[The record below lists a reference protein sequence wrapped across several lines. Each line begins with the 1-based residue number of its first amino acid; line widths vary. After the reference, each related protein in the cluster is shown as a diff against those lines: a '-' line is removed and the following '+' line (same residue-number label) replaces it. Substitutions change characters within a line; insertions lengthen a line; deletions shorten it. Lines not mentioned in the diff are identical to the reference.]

1 MIPYP
6 EIDPVAVAI
15 GPLKVRWY
23 GLMYLIGFAIAWFLA
38 RSRARK
44 PEFGWKVEWVDD
56 LIFYAALGLILGAR
70 IGYMV
75 FYGFDTWSQNPLA
88 ILKIWEGGMSFHGG
102 LLGLILCVWLY
113 GRYGRYRIP
122 PAAEDKA
129 KTSGSKGQRPG
140 VETRRVDKR
149 FFEVTD
155 FVAPLAPLGLLC
167 GRLGNFINGELWGKP
182 TDVPWAFVVDG
193 VARHASQLYEGLLE
207 GVVLFAILWFYSGTR
222 PPRMAVSGAFLL
234 FYGIFRFAVEFVRI
248 PDAHIGYLAFGWLT
262 MGQVLTMPMIL
273 LGLTLLALAYRTRPT
288 ASAH

>member
-23 GLMYLIGFAIAWFLA
+23 GLMYLVGFAIGWFLA
-38 RSRARK
+38 RSRARR
-44 PEFGWKVEWVDD
+44 PEFGWRVEWVDD

-70 IGYMV
+70 IGYML
-75 FYGFDTWSQNPLA
+75 FYGYDTWSQNPLA

-113 GRYGRYRIP
+113 GRYGKYTIP
-122 PAAEDKA
+122 ASADTVKTKGKA
-129 KTSGSKGQRPG
+129 GGRSKGAERK
-140 VETRRVDKR
+140 RIDKS

-155 FVAPLAPLGLLC
+155 FVAPLAPLGLMC

-182 TDVPWAFVVDG
+182 TDVPWAFLVDG
-193 VARHASQLYEGLLE
+193 VARHASQLYEALFE
-207 GVVLFAILWFYSGTR
+207 GVVLFVILWIYSGTR

-234 FYGIFRFAVEFVRI
+234 FYGIFRFSIEFVRV
-248 PDAHIGYLAFGWLT
+248 PDAHLGYLAFGWLT
-262 MGQVLTMPMIL
+262 MGQVLTMPMII
-273 LGLTLLALAYRTRPT
+273 LGLTLLALAYRKTPS